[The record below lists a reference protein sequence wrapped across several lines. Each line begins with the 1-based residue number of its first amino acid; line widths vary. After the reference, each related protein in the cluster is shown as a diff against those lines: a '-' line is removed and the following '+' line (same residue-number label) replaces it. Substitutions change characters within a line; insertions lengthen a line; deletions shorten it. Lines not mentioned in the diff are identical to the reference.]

1 MNGKLSHVGPTLVSG
16 GFLKLGQRGS
26 MSASQDITLINGGGI
41 ALAEGVSNSV
51 GKVTLAPSGVLDV
64 PRTSTLVVDSF
75 VNLTSGALT
84 VTNELDEAGGQIRI
98 LNVPSRNELKR
109 IAYGEF
115 GVTVDANG
123 WLIPKRKRGFVMSV
137 K

>member
-1 MNGKLSHVGPTLVSG
+1 MLVMDSIMN
-16 GFLKLGQRGS
+16 
-26 MSASQDITLINGGGI
+26 
-41 ALAEGVSNSV
+41 LAN
-51 GKVTLAPSGVLDV
+51 
-64 PRTSTLVVDSF
+64 
-75 VNLTSGALT
+75 GALT
-84 VTNELDEAGGQIRI
+84 VTSELDEAGGQIRI
-98 LNVPSRNELKR
+98 LNVPARSELKR